1 MAKKKSAGQRA
12 PKADVYAK
20 TTEKIIA
27 LMETGKLPWQQG
39 WDRSIGASLVCPIN
53 GKSGKRYA
61 RLNSVFLSFVMAE
74 KESGD
79 PRFFTMGMLN
89 AQNRIFRE
97 RVAQKREQGQPVNPE
112 MEWQYGVR
120 KGAKSEL
127 IQMAWKQTKDK
138 YGNPLPEDEQYW
150 AKRFCNVFHA
160 SDCVRREY
168 LKDKDGNPVLN
179 EDGKNKYIEHPLKAY
194 VPKGRFY
201 THEEQY
207 EIAEGILAASGAKI
221 IHDVPSVK
229 KYPCYTVDNDTIHL
243 PPKQAFSSLGEYYAT
258 ALHELSHWTC
268 HESRLNRDVS
278 GDLSSEA
285 YAREELRA
293 ELSSAYLALDLGL
306 PMNPTNHAAYVQHWI
321 KDLKEDN
328 MAIFT
333 ASNEARKIADY
344 VKGFMP
350 ERFRSEELTIAETDT
365 VDLDAVQET
374 ATEEKTVAKEEP
386 IAGGHTA
393 AEEDSA
399 AAEAEESAAATADA
413 VHRVADTA
421 ELTLPSETLTRETA
435 RFYKYL
441 LTQRPADVGAL
452 PKEHLYLVD
461 PDDSAARYGAVY
473 YEKQLPASVAAA
485 HELTPDYRYFANKSM
500 HVTLH
505 QRRRDAAPEGA
516 PSYLQRDYEVTLQEN
531 YIRTDAMRTEGLDRI
546 FAHLCVH
553 PPEEGRPIAEGDLI
567 ETDGRIFRVAD
578 VGFVE
583 QELNAHQGDFV
594 LTPLVDERV
603 RQLSAAAE
611 ESIGAD
617 AYRLYTEKLRETFY
631 RAEQDRNTLSA
642 HPGKFAYT
650 DDPREGVRI
659 SGDEDYAKGFR
670 ERAYQNGLS
679 SYTPTD
685 ERGWKKADTAYAVEE
700 FKRALADDADNYLK
714 LDEIRSFVAD
724 DIQRNS
730 PYAAISQDRSY
741 GKELVRNAEKDPSI
755 KELLS
760 VNEVIQRE
768 PAIVEEYTA
777 KYSR

>member
-1 MAKKKSAGQRA
+1 MAKKKSAEQRA
-12 PKADVYAK
+12 PKADIYAK

-27 LMETGKLPWQQG
+27 LMETGKLPWQKG

-53 GKSGKRYA
+53 GRNGKRYA
-61 RLNSVFLSFVMAE
+61 RLNSIFLSFVMAE
-74 KESGD
+74 KESND

-97 RVAQKREQGQPVNPE
+97 RVAQKREQGQPVNSE

-120 KGAKSEL
+120 KGAKSVL
-127 IQMAWKQTKDK
+127 VQMSWKQTKDK
-138 YGNPLPEDEQYW
+138 YGNPLPKDEQYW

-168 LKDKDGNPVLN
+168 LKDKDGNPVLD
-179 EDGKNKYIEHPLKAY
+179 EDGRNKYIEHPLKEY
-194 VPKGRFY
+194 VPKEKGY

-221 IHDVPSVK
+221 VHDVPSLK
-229 KYPCYTVDNDTIHL
+229 PYPCYSVSTDTIHL
-243 PPKQAFSSLGEYYAT
+243 PPKEAFSALGEYYAT
-258 ALHELSHWTC
+258 ALHELSHWTS
-268 HESRLNRDVS
+268 HESRLNRDVT
-278 GDLSSEA
+278 GDHSTEA

-293 ELSSAYLALDLGL
+293 ELASAYLALDLGL

-333 ASNEARKIADY
+333 ASNDARKIADY
-344 VKGFMP
+344 VKSFMP
-350 ERFRSEELTIAETDT
+350 QRFRSEELTIAEEDV
-365 VDLDAVQET
+365 VDLDVVQET
-374 ATEEKTVAKEEP
+374 AAETEE
-386 IAGGHTA
+386 
-393 AEEDSA
+393 SF
-399 AAEAEESAAATADA
+399 ATTTEV

-421 ELTLPSETLTRETA
+421 ELSLTPETLTRETA

-505 QRRRDAAPEGA
+505 QRRRDAEPEGG
-516 PSYLQRDYEVTLQEN
+516 PSYLKRDYEVTLQEN

-546 FAHLCVH
+546 FAHLCLH
-553 PPEEGRPIAEGDLI
+553 PPQEGRFLAEGDLI

-617 AYRLYTEKLRETFY
+617 AYRLYTEKLREMFY
-631 RAEQDRNTLSA
+631 RAEQDRNTLSE

-650 DDPREGVRI
+650 DDPREGARI
-659 SGDEDYAKGFR
+659 SGDEDYARGFR

-700 FKRALADDADNYLK
+700 FKRALADDADNYLS

-768 PAIVEEYTA
+768 PALVEEYTA

>member
-1 MAKKKSAGQRA
+1 MAKKKSAEQRA
-12 PKADVYAK
+12 PKADIYAK

-53 GKSGKRYA
+53 GRNGKRYA
-61 RLNSVFLSFVMAE
+61 RLNSIFLSFVMAE
-74 KESGD
+74 KESND
-79 PRFFTMGMLN
+79 PRFFTMGTLN

-97 RVAQKREQGQPVNPE
+97 RVAQKREQGQPVNSE

-120 KGAKSEL
+120 KGAKSVL
-127 IQMAWKQTKDK
+127 VQMSWKQTKDK
-138 YGNPLPEDEQYW
+138 YGNPLPKDEQYW

-168 LKDKDGNPVLN
+168 LKDKDGNPVLD
-179 EDGKNKYIEHPLKAY
+179 EDGRNKYIEHPLKEY
-194 VPKGRFY
+194 VPKEKGY

-221 IHDVPSVK
+221 VHDVPSLK
-229 KYPCYTVDNDTIHL
+229 PYPCYSVSTDTIHL
-243 PPKQAFSSLGEYYAT
+243 PPKEAFSALGEYYAT
-258 ALHELSHWTC
+258 ALHELSHWTS
-268 HESRLNRDVS
+268 HESRLNRGMT
-278 GDLSSEA
+278 GDHSTEA

-293 ELSSAYLALDLGL
+293 ELASAYLALDLGL

-333 ASNEARKIADY
+333 ASNDARKIADY

-374 ATEEKTVAKEEP
+374 AAEEKSATKEEP
-386 IAGGHTA
+386 IASGYTA
-393 AEEDSA
+393 AEEESA
-399 AAEAEESAAATADA
+399 AVETEESAAATMDA

-505 QRRRDAAPEGA
+505 QRRRDAEPEGG
-516 PSYLQRDYEVTLQEN
+516 PSYLKRDYEVTLQEN

-546 FAHLCVH
+546 FAHLCLH
-553 PPEEGRPIAEGDLI
+553 PPQEGRFLAEGDLI

-583 QELNAHQGDFV
+583 QELNAHKGDFV
-594 LTPLVDERV
+594 LTPLADERV
-603 RQLSAAAE
+603 QQLSSAAE

-617 AYRLYTEKLRETFY
+617 AYRLYTEKLREMFY
-631 RAEQDRNTLSA
+631 RAEQGYDSVA
-642 HPGKFAYT
+642 MHPGWFSGT
-650 DDPREGVRI
+650 DDMQEMARI
-659 SGDEDYAKGFR
+659 FGDQDYSSNFR
-670 ERAYQNGLS
+670 ERAYRNGLS

-685 ERGWKKADTAYAVEE
+685 ERGWKKADTEYAVVEI
-700 FKRALADDADNYLK
+700 KAALADDADVYLK
-714 LDEIRSFVAD
+714 LDQLRSSIAET
-724 DIQRNS
+724 IQRNS
-730 PYAAISQDRSY
+730 PYAAISQDRAY
-741 GKELVRNAEKDPSI
+741 GKEIVRNAEKDPSI

-760 VNEVIQRE
+760 VNELIQRE
-768 PAIVEEYTA
+768 PALVEEYVA